1 MSWVLSDWED
11 LERSIEEL
19 GAWDRNT
26 DDDCDD
32 ADQPKPD
39 KGPLSSFDGGEQLS
53 EAPRP
58 GSLFALI
65 LQEDSPT
72 ISGCAAP
79 KMRRRG
85 TMDERI
91 TNSDDSTPEVFKLSD
106 ISSHRREFYSCD

>member
-1 MSWVLSDWED
+1 MSWAMSDWED

-19 GAWDRNT
+19 GAWDKKT

-32 ADQPKPD
+32 EDVDHPKPS
-39 KGPLSSFDGGEQLS
+39 KFLPPSFDGGEQHFD
-53 EAPRP
+53 APRP

-72 ISGCAAP
+72 ISGCAPP

-85 TMDERI
+85 TVEERTI
-91 TNSDDSTPEVFKLSD
+91 DGGDSTPDVFKVSD
-106 ISSHRREFYSCD
+106 ISSHRRKFYS